1 MCLEISYDDWLH
13 TIKANKHRAKKRLEE
28 IEENNNYLHTM
39 SHSSTDRL
47 KTQKKKRKSIV
58 SNSKSNLFQSHRY
71 QLSEVKKSNFKKKI
85 MHRKVYWK

>member
-1 MCLEISYDDWLH
+1 
-13 TIKANKHRAKKRLEE
+13 
-28 IEENNNYLHTM
+28 M